1 MRRRLRTYVVAAL
14 QTVMPGVGTSAL
26 ALLQAPQPVPTT
38 AVLTTLINDLGADD
52 GDRSGTY
59 CAASLPRLPVYGL
72 AEQVSVTVVAGVLLD
87 HVHEDPSQGRPPLTV
102 PGRMRRGECGF
113 TGHEMCRHD
122 AP

>member
-26 ALLQAPQPVPTT
+26 ALLQAPQPVPIT
-38 AVLTTLINDLGADD
+38 AVLTTLINDLGAD

-59 CAASLPRLPVYGL
+59 CAASLPRLPVYRL

-87 HVHEDPSQGRPPLTV
+87 HVHEDHRRDGRP
-102 PGRMRRGECGF
+102 
-113 TGHEMCRHD
+113 
-122 AP
+122 